1 MQIIEGGYEV
11 SESTRVWNGAAAVI
25 IADNKMLMVKEKES
39 MGWSIPSGGIEAG
52 ESPEQACI
60 REAWEETGF
69 KTEVKKPLH
78 IKKTIISGYDVTTYY
93 FLCKVIEGQIAY
105 EDPDDAIA
113 EIAWKTY
120 EEVLELQHDYPEDQE
135 ILLSFFDTDPIEI

>member
-1 MQIIEGGYEV
+1 MTEP
-11 SESTRVWNGAAAVI
+11 RKFWNGAAAVI
-25 IADNKMLMVKEKES
+25 VSHNKLLMVKERES

-60 REAWEETGF
+60 REVWEETGF
-69 KTEVKKPLH
+69 KIEVKKPLH
-78 IKKTIISGYDVTTYY
+78 IKETARKNYEVTTYY
-93 FLCKVIEGQIAY
+93 FLCEVIEGQISY
-105 EDPDDAIA
+105 QDPDDAIE

-135 ILLSFFDTDPIEI
+135 MLLSFIHINPIEV